1 MTRWSRAKWAIP
13 AFLGLL
19 TATVVVAV
27 LVARERR
34 SPSRFSAV
42 EQEIAQ
48 ANPNVPPE
56 IAALN
61 AQLAQIKE
69 LHEGVTYGA
78 GLSHVV
84 RGPIPSLRSI
94 LGEEWRE
101 LGQATGHARLHP
113 NGTRSPYLE
122 IDAVAVARHGPARLV
137 LTTSEGVRSAVPVGT
152 GSFDVVTFGPLPTPS
167 RGPVDVT
174 VKSEAPHGGAAGPAL
189 VLSPLQAEYRRPGE
203 WVGGMP
209 ALAQAGPGGLRGLYL
224 ATGSTTRFAMTPGV
238 KCPCVIELEGAA
250 VPAPVEVTI
259 AIGRELH
266 STSVSN
272 APSKLSVGAFSRWAA
287 SLTVSVSSPAGSP
300 KSNLF
305 ISDMG
310 FAAAN
315 PRR

>member
-1 MTRWSRAKWAIP
+1 MTRWSQARWAIP

-19 TATVVVAV
+19 TAAVVVAV

-48 ANPNVPPE
+48 ANPSVPPE

-61 AQLAQIKE
+61 AQLAQIKQ

-78 GLSHVV
+78 GLRQVV
-84 RGPIPSLRSI
+84 RGPIPSLRPL

-101 LGQATGHARLHP
+101 LGQAAGHARLRP
-113 NGTRSPYLE
+113 SGTPSPYLE
-122 IDAVAVARHGPARLV
+122 IDGVAVTRSGPARLS
-137 LTTSEGVRSAVPVGT
+137 LTTSEGVRSTVPVST
-152 GSFDVVTFGPLPTPS
+152 GSFDVVTFGPLLGPS

-174 VKSEAPHGGAAGPAL
+174 VKSEAPNGGAAGPAL

-203 WVGGMP
+203 WVAGMP
-209 ALAQAGPGGLRGLYL
+209 ALAQAGPGRLRGTYL
-224 ATGSTTRFAMTPGV
+224 AAASSTRFAMTPGV
-238 KCPCVIELEGAA
+238 KCPCVVEMEGAA
-250 VPAPVEVTI
+250 VPTPVEVTV
-259 AIGRELH
+259 AIGQERH
-266 STSVSN
+266 STSVSRS
-272 APSKLSVGAFSRWAA
+272 PSKLSVGPFSSWAA
-287 SLTVSVSSPAGSP
+287 SLTVSVASPAGSP

-305 ISDMG
+305 VSDMG
-310 FAAAN
+310 FATAN